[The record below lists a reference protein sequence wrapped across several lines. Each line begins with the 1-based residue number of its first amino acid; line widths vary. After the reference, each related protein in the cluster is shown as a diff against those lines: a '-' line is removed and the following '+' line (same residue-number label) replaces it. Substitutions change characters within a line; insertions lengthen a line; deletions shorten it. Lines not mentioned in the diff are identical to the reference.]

1 MITEISLQW
10 LKGGWDRER
19 PFFLMHHFKAPHD
32 MFQNARRYD
41 SYLEDV
47 TIPEPDNL
55 HDQPAEGFGGDA
67 SRGFGSGLAKGHES
81 WQLGRRLGV
90 DQSLNDPRTRRSSTK
105 SISSDICV
113 ASKAWT
119 TMLDG

>member
-1 MITEISLQW
+1 MAATTRFSKDGQHSSDAITDISLQW
-10 LKGGWDRER
+10 LKNGWDRER

-55 HDQPAEGFGGDA
+55 HDQPAEGFGSVA
-67 SRGFGSGLAKGHES
+67 SRGFGSGLGE
-81 WQLGRRLGV
+81 
-90 DQSLNDPRTRRSSTK
+90 RT
-105 SISSDICV
+105 
-113 ASKAWT
+113 
-119 TMLDG
+119 